1 MVRRRAD
8 LAAAARKGVR
18 SPEQLAEFAA
28 LHPEATRRL
37 VAAAAAAP
45 LPVALRPAPAPAT
58 TPGSSSPTAKPKRTV
73 KL

>member
-1 MVRRRAD
+1 MVRRRAE
-8 LAAAARKGVR
+8 LAAAERKGVR

-28 LHPEATRRL
+28 LYPEAARRL

-45 LPVALRPAPAPAT
+45 LPVALRPAPAPGT
-58 TPGSSSPTAKPKRTV
+58 TPEPSSPAAKPKRTV

>member
-1 MVRRRAD
+1 MVRRRAE
-8 LAAAARKGVR
+8 LAAAERKGVR

-28 LHPEATRRL
+28 LYPEAARRL

-45 LPVALRPAPAPAT
+45 LPVALRPAPAT
-58 TPGSSSPTAKPKRTV
+58 TPEPSSPAAKPKRTV